1 MATANRN
8 QFDVEA
14 VGRAGALVAICTLV
28 LTASFVGVVA
38 IVSGQVADI
47 SVRLPGYVLAM
58 AAAFVGTILL
68 LEAQGYD
75 GPTIIVLAGVTALG
89 TFVAITLGSEGIVY
103 AVRNPQ
109 QVVAS
114 QFLLY
119 FLAAGLIGTGLG
131 YWGINHWQ
139 ELVEDVGP
147 GSGLRR

>member
-1 MATANRN
+1 
-8 QFDVEA
+8 
-14 VGRAGALVAICTLV
+14 
-28 LTASFVGVVA
+28 
-38 IVSGQVADI
+38 
-47 SVRLPGYVLAM
+47 
-58 AAAFVGTILL
+58 
-68 LEAQGYD
+68 LEAQSYD
-75 GPTIIVLAGVTALG
+75 GPTIITLAGATALG
-89 TFVAITLGSEGIVY
+89 TFVAVTLGGEGLVY